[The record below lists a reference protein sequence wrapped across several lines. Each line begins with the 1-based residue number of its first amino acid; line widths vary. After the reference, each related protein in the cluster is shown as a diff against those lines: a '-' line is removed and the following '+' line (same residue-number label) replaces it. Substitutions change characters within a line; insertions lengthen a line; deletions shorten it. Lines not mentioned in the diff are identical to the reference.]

1 MRSFRAA
8 VNRLDTYISR
18 PRCCSSPSCDGAR
31 FCRGPLSIDFF
42 CCRLE
47 IMEVDPLRLVF
58 LLLMV
63 AIGASARWILLGS
76 WLLAARRP
84 RWWRLQSASCSQD
97 AEEAAGAAVA
107 RRMDRARA
115 SPGGGCR
122 RWRAWIHGRGSSG
135 CGPDR
140 CCFGV
145 ALSSSMA
152 VTIFC
157 GLSKP
162 LCDGVLVGLGFGS
175 DGQSRR
181 CPTVVEKGTRDLV
194 VISVFLG
201 ALSVSREGQLSSV
214 FLYGILVCG
223 CVFVCFL
230 NS

>member
-1 MRSFRAA
+1 MFSSI
-8 VNRLDTYISR
+8 TGISTNSKKKKHHLYTN
-18 PRCCSSPSCDGAR
+18 CYVMVL
-31 FCRGPLSIDFF
+31 F
-42 CCRLE
+42 LE
-47 IMEVDPLRLVF
+47 QV
-58 LLLMV
+58 
-63 AIGASARWILLGS
+63 
-76 WLLAARRP
+76 
-84 RWWRLQSASCSQD
+84 
-97 AEEAAGAAVA
+97 

-122 RWRAWIHGRGSSG
+122 QWRAWIHGRGSSG

-140 CCFGV
+140 RCFGV

-152 VTIFC
+152 VSVFC
-157 GLSKP
+157 GSSKP
-162 LCDGVLVGLGFGS
+162 SCDGVLVGLGF

-181 CPTVVEKGTRDLV
+181 CPTVVEKGSRDLV
-194 VISVFLG
+194 VISVLLG

>member
-1 MRSFRAA
+1 M
-8 VNRLDTYISR
+8 NRLDTYISR
-18 PRCCSSPSCDGAR
+18 PRCCSSPSSDGAR

-47 IMEVDPLRLVF
+47 MMEVDPLRLVF

-63 AIGASARWILLGS
+63 AIGASARWILLGC

-84 RWWRLQSASCSQD
+84 RWWRLQLASCSQD

-140 CCFGV
+140 WMFGV
-145 ALSSSMA
+145 GLSSSMA
-152 VTIFC
+152 VSIFC
-157 GLSKP
+157 GSSKP
-162 LCDGVLVGLGFGS
+162 SCDVVLVGLGFGG
-175 DGQSRR
+175 DGRR
-181 CPTVVEKGTRDLV
+181 GHCPAVGKGSRDLV
-194 VISVFLG
+194 VISIFLRV
-201 ALSVSREGQLSSV
+201 LYISREGQLSSL
-214 FLYGILVCG
+214 FLHGILACG
-223 CVFVCFL
+223 CVFVRFF